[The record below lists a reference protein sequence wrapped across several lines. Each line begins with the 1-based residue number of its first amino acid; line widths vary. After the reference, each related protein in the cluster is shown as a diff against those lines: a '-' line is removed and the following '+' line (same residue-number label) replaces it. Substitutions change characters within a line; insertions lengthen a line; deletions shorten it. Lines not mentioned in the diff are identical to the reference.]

1 MTKKIQTVS
10 LSTTDKAFNQKFN
23 KRLRINESINTK
35 VEKEVNKIINDIKKH
50 GNKSLLKYIN
60 KFDKSFASNPSK
72 LKVTKN
78 EIKKS
83 YSLVSQIEIANL
95 KKAIS
100 RIKKFSKKQLSS
112 SWSYNEQGS
121 ILGEKVTAIE
131 SVGIYVPGGKASYPS
146 TVLMNA
152 IPARVAGVE
161 KIIMCSPIKEIKHHA
176 LAIVAADL
184 CRVDEIY
191 KMGGAHAIA
200 ALAYGTETISGVEKI
215 VGPGN
220 IYVSIAK
227 KVVFGNVGIDNIA
240 GPSEVVVVADQTN
253 NPDIVAMD
261 LFSQAEHDEL
271 AQPILI
277 SKSARAL
284 DMIKA
289 SMNKL
294 ISDMTRED
302 IIRKSFLKRGMLIK
316 TRSDSETADLV
327 NKIAPEHLEIM
338 NKTSSKILNKVRNAG
353 AIFLGENSPEVFGDY
368 CAGPNHVLPTSG
380 SARFSSP
387 LGVYDFQKR
396 SSLIKLSKKLAH
408 QLSHIAFSIAT
419 AEGLDAHA
427 KSAKYRGKSN

>member
-1 MTKKIQTVS
+1 MIKKIKTLS
-10 LSTTDKAFNQKFN
+10 LNTTEKEFNQKFS
-23 KRLRINESINTK
+23 KRLRINENVNTK
-35 VEKEVNKIINDIKKH
+35 IEKEVNKIINNIKRL
-50 GNKSLLKYIN
+50 GNKALLKYTKN
-60 KFDKSFASNPSK
+60 FDKISVNNASK
-72 LKVTKN
+72 LKINRN

-83 YSLVSQIEIANL
+83 YSLVSQSEVSNL

-112 SWSYNEQGS
+112 SWSYNERGS

-161 KIIMCSPIKEIKHHA
+161 KIIMCSPMKEIKDHA

-184 CRVDEIY
+184 CQVDEIY
-191 KMGGAHAIA
+191 KTGGAHAIA
-200 ALAYGTETISGVEKI
+200 ALAYGTETITKVEKI

-220 IYVSIAK
+220 IYVSLAK
-227 KVVFGNVGIDNIA
+227 KVVFGDVGIDNIA
-240 GPSEVVVVADQTN
+240 GPSEVVVIADQTN

-289 SMNKL
+289 SMNRL
-294 ISDMTRED
+294 ISEMTRED
-302 IIRKSFLKRGMLIK
+302 IIRKSFLTRGMLIK
-316 TRSDSETADLV
+316 TKSDSETADLV

-396 SSLIKLSKKLAH
+396 SSLIKLSKKLAN
-408 QLSHIAFSIAT
+408 QLSNIAFSIAN

-427 KSAKYRGKSN
+427 KSAKYRSKSN

>member
-1 MTKKIQTVS
+1 MKKIKT
-10 LSTTDKAFNQKFN
+10 LYLNTTEKEFIHKFK
-23 KRLRINESINTK
+23 KRLRINESVNTK
-35 VEKEVNKIINDIKKH
+35 VEEKVQKIINSIKKQ
-50 GNKSLLKYIN
+50 GNKYLLKCIMN
-60 KFDKSFASNPSK
+60 FDKIPIKYANKIKLSK
-72 LKVTKN
+72 Y

-83 YSLVSQIEIANL
+83 YTLVSKTEISNL
-95 KKAIS
+95 KKSIS

-121 ILGEKVTAIE
+121 VLGEKVTAIE

-152 IPARVAGVE
+152 IPAKVAGVE
-161 KIIMCSPIKEIKHHA
+161 KIIMCSPIEDIKNHA

-184 CRVDEIY
+184 CGVDDIY
-191 KMGGAHAIA
+191 KMGGAHAVA
-200 ALAYGTETISGVEKI
+200 ALAYGTETIASVDKI

-227 KVVFGNVGIDNIA
+227 KIVFGDVGIDNIA
-240 GPSEVVVVADQTN
+240 GPSEVVVVADETN
-253 NPDIVAMD
+253 DPDVVAMD

-277 SKSARAL
+277 SKSAKAL
-284 DMIKA
+284 NTIMD
-289 SMNKL
+289 SMNRL
-294 ISDMTRED
+294 IDDMTREE
-302 IIRKSFLKRGMLIK
+302 IIRKSFSNRGMLIK
-316 TRSDSETADLV
+316 TRNDSETSDLI

-338 NKTSSKILNKVRNAG
+338 SKTSTKILDKVRNAG
-353 AIFLGENSPEVFGDY
+353 AIFLGEDSPEVFGDY

-408 QLSHIAFSIAT
+408 QLSNIAFSIAT

-427 KSAKYRGKSN
+427 RSAKHRGKSN

>member
-1 MTKKIQTVS
+1 MKKIKT
-10 LSTTDKAFNQKFN
+10 LYLNTTEKEFIYKFK
-23 KRLRINESINTK
+23 KRLRINESVNTK
-35 VEKEVNKIINDIKKH
+35 VEEKVQKIINSIKKQ
-50 GNKSLLKYIN
+50 GNKYLLKCIMN
-60 KFDKSFASNPSK
+60 FDKIPIKYANKIKLSK
-72 LKVTKN
+72 Y

-83 YSLVSQIEIANL
+83 YTLVSKTEISNL
-95 KKAIS
+95 KKSIS

-121 ILGEKVTAIE
+121 VLGEKVTAIE

-152 IPARVAGVE
+152 IPAKVAGVE
-161 KIIMCSPIKEIKHHA
+161 KIIMCSPIEDIKNHA

-184 CRVDEIY
+184 CGVDDIY
-191 KMGGAHAIA
+191 KMGGAHAVA
-200 ALAYGTETISGVEKI
+200 ALAYGTETISSVDKI

-227 KVVFGNVGIDNIA
+227 KIVFGDVGIDNIA
-240 GPSEVVVVADQTN
+240 GPSEVVIVADETN
-253 NPDIVAMD
+253 DPDVVAMD

-284 DMIKA
+284 NTIMD
-289 SMNKL
+289 SMNRL
-294 ISDMTRED
+294 IDDMTREE
-302 IIRKSFLKRGMLIK
+302 IIRKSFSNRGMLIK
-316 TRSDSETADLV
+316 TRNDSETSDLI

-338 NKTSSKILNKVRNAG
+338 SKTSTKILDKVRNAG
-353 AIFLGENSPEVFGDY
+353 AIFLGEDSPEVFGDY

-408 QLSHIAFSIAT
+408 QLSNIAFSIAT

-427 KSAKYRGKSN
+427 RSAKHRGKSN

>member
-1 MTKKIQTVS
+1 MKKIKTLYV
-10 LSTTDKAFNQKFN
+10 STTEKEFSQKFK
-23 KRLRINESINTK
+23 KRLRINESVNIK
-35 VEKEVNKIINDIKKH
+35 VEKKVLKIINDIKKQ
-50 GNKSLLKYIN
+50 GNKSLLKCIKTFDNISIKGAN
-60 KFDKSFASNPSK
+60 KIKIS
-72 LKVTKN
+72 KN

-83 YSLVSQIEIANL
+83 YTLVSKTEIMSL

-100 RIKKFSKKQLSS
+100 RIKKFSKRQLSS

-121 ILGEKVTAIE
+121 LLGEKVTAIE

-152 IPARVAGVE
+152 IPAKIAGVE
-161 KIIMCSPIKEIKHHA
+161 KIIMCSPVERVDNHA

-184 CRVDEIY
+184 CGVDDIY

-200 ALAYGTETISGVEKI
+200 AMAYGTETISGVDKI

-220 IYVSIAK
+220 IYVSTAK
-227 KVVFGNVGIDNIA
+227 KIVFGDVGIDNVA
-240 GPSEVVVVADQTN
+240 GPSEVVIIADQNN
-253 NPDIVAMD
+253 NPDVVAMD

-284 DMIKA
+284 DMIMA
-289 SMNKL
+289 SMNRL
-294 ISDMTRED
+294 INDMTRED
-302 IIRKSFLKRGMLIK
+302 IIRKSFSNRGMLIK
-316 TRSDSETADLV
+316 TRSDSETANLI

-338 NKTSSKILNKVRNAG
+338 SKTASKILDKVRNAG

-408 QLSHIAFSIAT
+408 QLSNIAFSIAT

-427 KSAKYRGKSN
+427 KSAKYRDKSN